1 MTNTQT
7 IILKFK
13 FKSLAGW
20 SVGGNFGGLSGLLE
34 VQVWIEV
41 LLKEQQF
48 KNKVL
53 NTRQRILWYI
63 FAGSKNY

>member
-34 VQVWIEV
+34 VQVWIGD
-41 LLKEQQF
+41 LLKNSSL
-48 KNKVL
+48 KTKC
-53 NTRQRILWYI
+53 
-63 FAGSKNY
+63 

>member
-34 VQVWIEV
+34 VQVWIGV
-41 LLKEQQF
+41 
-48 KNKVL
+48 
-53 NTRQRILWYI
+53 
-63 FAGSKNY
+63 FAKRTAV